1 MRRNTDNNLDSYKRF
16 SKSMT
21 LIPET
26 NTKLATT
33 LRNDTYYTVKMNS
46 SQNLSPR
53 KTNNYMTDNKLT
65 LLSTRNR
72 D

>member
-1 MRRNTDNNLDSYKRF
+1 MRRNTDHNLDSYKRF

-21 LIPET
+21 MIPET
-26 NTKLATT
+26 NTKPATT
-33 LRNDTYYTVKMNS
+33 LQNDTYYTVKMNS

-53 KTNNYMTDNKLT
+53 KTNNYMTDNKPT